1 MSKTNGWQ
9 EPGMPPR
16 EKLDKFGVATLSDSE
31 LLAIF
36 LRIGTREMSV
46 MALAQRLLVEFGS
59 LYQLMNAPAKKLQ
72 AVHGIGLAKYSQL
85 KAIAELAK
93 RCHACRESVEN
104 RVVDSSTE
112 VLDFLRS
119 SLGDK
124 EREIFQVIFL
134 DNQHRVI
141 YTSEMFSG
149 TLNSVEVHPREIVRE
164 ALKRNAGAVILA
176 HNHPSGVAEPSR
188 ADRSITQQIV
198 SACTLMHIRVLDHFV
213 LGREEYV
220 SFAER
225 GWL

>member
-1 MSKTNGWQ
+1 M
-9 EPGMPPR
+9 
-16 EKLDKFGVATLSDSE
+16 
-31 LLAIF
+31 
-36 LRIGTREMSV
+36 
-46 MALAQRLLVEFGS
+46 
-59 LYQLMNAPAKKLQ
+59 
-72 AVHGIGLAKYSQL
+72 
-85 KAIAELAK
+85 
-93 RCHACRESVEN
+93 
-104 RVVDSSTE
+104 
-112 VLDFLRS
+112 
-119 SLGDK
+119 
-124 EREIFQVIFL
+124 IFL